1 MKKSLHHLL
10 APLAAAALAAG
21 CGGGGDAAPET
32 AAAAASDDGRAEAQ
46 HLSIGNIGNGDHD
59 LGPRAVFN
67 RLPDFVVASSVR
79 SASYDGASDDLLTAG
94 LGAAGLASAV
104 PPAYA
109 NPLAPTAAELRRAA
123 IYNNYRAIVD
133 MTAAGG
139 YGTLYG
145 PNVAADG
152 TVTRLDGK
160 IAGTEVIA
168 YSRGADGG
176 ATSQNVVL
184 MVQIPATFDA
194 RRPCIVTATS
204 SGSRG
209 VYGGISTGEW
219 GLKRGCAVAY
229 TDKGTGAAPHDP
241 MADTVPLI
249 DGTRDSAV
257 AAGSTAQF
265 RAPLDAVQLAAF
277 NAATPNRFAFK
288 HAHSQRNPEKDWGR
302 FTLQAIEFAYW
313 ALNERYG
320 AKLPKGLVLRTIRP
334 ANTLVIASSI
344 SNGGH
349 AALAAAELDRER
361 LIDGVAVSE
370 PSVELPPDAGV
381 AIRRGAAAQFSG
393 RTLYDYTTQ
402 ANLLQSCASQSAAV
416 ADAPG
421 KAFVLAALAAN
432 RCASLKAK
440 GVLSADTLAGQAD
453 EALAKLSAYGWEP
466 ESAALHASLA
476 AFEVASAVS
485 VTYAN
490 ALARASVADALCG
503 YSFAATTAAF
513 GVGPLDAPS
522 LAAMAAT
529 GNGVPPSSGVQL
541 INDRSP
547 GAPLRD
553 LVSFSPSSLTQDFN
567 LDGALCLRGLLSG
580 SDAQARALQR
590 GVRETLRNGNL
601 GARPAIIVHGRADA
615 LIPVNHS
622 SRPYT
627 ALNKRVEGKRSNL
640 SYIEVTNAQHFD
652 SFIGL
657 PAVLPGYDT
666 RYIPLHVYLNRALDA
681 MWEHLR
687 HGKPLPESQVLRT
700 VPRGGTP
707 GAAPAITAANVPPI
721 PRKPAAAD
729 AIRMVGNTLVV
740 PD

>member
-1 MKKSLHHLL
+1 MRRTAINLL
-10 APLAAAALAAG
+10 APLAAALAAG
-21 CGGGGDAAPET
+21 CGGGGDAPAMD
-32 AAAAASDDGRAEAQ
+32 AAAADRTRADAQ
-46 HLSIGNIGNGDHD
+46 HAGAAREDR
-59 LGPRAVFN
+59 GPRGLFN
-67 RLPDFVVASSVR
+67 RLPGFVVAGSVR
-79 SASYDGASDDLLTAG
+79 SADYDGASDDLLTAG
-94 LGAAGLASAV
+94 LGASGLAGAL
-104 PPAYA
+104 PPAA
-109 NPLAPTAAELRRAA
+109 DALAPTAAELRRAA
-123 IYNNYRAIVD
+123 IYNNYRALID

-139 YGTLYG
+139 YGRLYG
-145 PNVAADG
+145 PNVAVDG
-152 TVTRLDGK
+152 TVTASDGK
-160 IAGTEVIA
+160 IAGTEVLA
-168 YSRGADGG
+168 YSRGTDDSA
-176 ATSQNVVL
+176 ASQNVVL
-184 MVQIPATFDA
+184 MVQVPAHFDPK
-194 RRPCIVTATS
+194 RPCIMTATS

-229 TDKGTGAAPHDP
+229 TDKGTGAAPHDL

-249 DGTRDSAV
+249 DGTR
-257 AAGSTAQF
+257 AAAAEAGEAAQF
-265 RAPLDAVQLAAF
+265 RAPLDAAQLAAF

-313 ALNERYG
+313 VLNERHG
-320 AKLPKGLVLRTIRP
+320 LKLPDGRVLRSIRP
-334 ANTLVIASSI
+334 GNTTVIASSI

-381 AIRRGAAAQFSG
+381 AVRRGGATQFSG
-393 RTLYDYTTQ
+393 RVLYDYTTM
-402 ANLLQSCASQSAAV
+402 ANLLQSCASQSAQV

-421 KAFVLAALAAN
+421 KAFVVAAFAAN

-440 GVLSADTLAGQAD
+440 GVLTADTILAQAD
-453 EALAKLSAYGWEP
+453 EALALLAAYGWEP

-476 AFEVASAVS
+476 AFEVAGAVS

-503 YSFAATTAAF
+503 YSFAAVTPGFTVGTLDPAA
-513 GVGPLDAPS
+513 

-541 INDRSP
+541 VNDRSP
-547 GAPLRD
+547 GVALRD
-553 LVSFSPSSLTQDFN
+553 LVSISPSTLRQDLN
-567 LDGALCLRGLLSG
+567 LDGALCLRNLLTG
-580 SDAQARALQR
+580 SDAPALALQD
-590 GVRETLRNGNL
+590 GIGETLRSGNL
-601 GARPAIIVHGRADA
+601 QRKPAIIVHGRADA

-627 ALNKRVEGKRSNL
+627 ALNKRVEGRHSRL
-640 SYIEVTNAQHFD
+640 SYVEVTNAQHFD
-652 SFIGL
+652 AFIGL
-657 PAVLPGYDT
+657 PTLLGGYDT
-666 RYIPLHVYLNRALDA
+666 RYIPLHIYLNRALDA

-687 HGKPLPESQVLRT
+687 HGQPLPESQVLRT

-707 GAAPAITAANVPPI
+707 GAAPAITEANVPPI
-721 PRKPAAAD
+721 PRRPAPQD
-729 AIRMVGNTLVV
+729 AIRMQGDTLIV